1 MEREETIETTLGDLI
16 VALTEE
22 TSPFVRNEQEA
33 YHVAAFA
40 LAHLLCDSG
49 APSRSWH
56 YRWFLHTHESP
67 LGCSRSSF

>member
-40 LAHLLCDSG
+40 LAHLLNNSS
-49 APSRSWH
+49 ATSRTRQYWH
-56 YRWFLHTHESP
+56 
-67 LGCSRSSF
+67 